1 MVEDLF
7 AQGHLRVLVST
18 ATLAWGVNLP
28 AHTVIIKGTETYS
41 PESGAWVQLSPQ
53 DILQMLGRA
62 GRPRYDKNGEGII
75 ITSQDE
81 VQYYLAILN
90 QQLPIESELIHKL
103 VDNINAEIVAG
114 SITTIEEG
122 IEWLTYTYFC

>member
-1 MVEDLF
+1 M
-7 AQGHLRVLVST
+7 GPGSNYRLRIFCKC
-18 ATLAWGVNLP
+18 W
-28 AHTVIIKGTETYS
+28 
-41 PESGAWVQLSPQ
+41 
-53 DILQMLGRA
+53 GRA

-90 QQLPIESELIHKL
+90 QQLPIESQLIHKL
-103 VDNINAEIVAG
+103 VDDINAEIVAG